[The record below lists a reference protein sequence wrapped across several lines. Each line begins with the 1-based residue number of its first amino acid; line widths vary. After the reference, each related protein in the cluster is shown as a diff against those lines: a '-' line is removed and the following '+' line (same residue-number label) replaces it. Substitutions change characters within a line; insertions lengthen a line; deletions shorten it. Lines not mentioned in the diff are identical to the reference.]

1 MNSYQETL
9 QYLFNLQLIG
19 IKLGL
24 DNVSALLKYLD
35 NPQKKWPA
43 IHVAGTNGKGSTA
56 AFLFS
61 ILRQTDLRVGLY
73 TSPHLVDFSE
83 RIRVNDQSITWE
95 EIVDYTNQ
103 MRPQIDKNNNTFFE
117 ATSAIAFQ
125 YFADQ
130 QVDIAIIETGLGGR
144 LDATNLVEALI
155 TVITPIGYD
164 HQQYLGDNIQQI
176 AEEKA
181 GIIKHRVS
189 CVTNNN
195 SPLILEVFQKVC
207 NTMQSKLY
215 LIDPE
220 KAIGNTRIS
229 LQGSIFNL
237 KDTDYE
243 FKDLKI
249 SLAGGHQ
256 ITNAALAVHTGIKL
270 ETIQLTERQIR
281 DGLRTAHWPARL
293 QIIQENPMVILDVA
307 HNIDGFKNVF
317 NFLKGCLPN
326 HQISTIVGLAKD
338 KDYSKIAD
346 LISTNASRVGIVKSF
361 SDRALPSDTLKNA
374 LNMSSERI
382 FEFTFIDE
390 AYSTMKDSLAKD
402 EFLLIIGSH
411 YLAGEFLKKYKNID
425 FK

>member
-1 MNSYQETL
+1 MNSYQKTL

-24 DNVSALLKYLD
+24 DNVSELLNYLD

-43 IHVAGTNGKGSTA
+43 VHVAGTNGKGSTA

-61 ILRQTDLRVGLY
+61 ILIQSGLRVGLY

-83 RIRVNDQSITWE
+83 RIRVNNRRITWE
-95 EIVDYTNQ
+95 EIVDYTQ
-103 MRPQIDKNNNTFFE
+103 GIKPQIDKNNNTFFE

-130 QVDIAIIETGLGGR
+130 QVDIAVIETGLGGR
-144 LDATNLVEALI
+144 LDATNLVEPLI
-155 TVITPIGYD
+155 SVITPIGYD
-164 HQQYLGDNIQQI
+164 HQQYLGETIQQI

-181 GIIKHRVS
+181 GIIKQGVD

-195 SPLILEVFQKVC
+195 SPLILEVIQKACKVRGSRLHC
-207 NTMQSKLY
+207 
-215 LIDPE
+215 IDPE
-220 KAIGNTRIS
+220 KAIRNIRIKLRS
-229 LQGSIFNL
+229 SKFDLM
-237 KDTDYE
+237 DTDYG
-243 FKDLKI
+243 FKDLEI
-249 SLAGGHQ
+249 SLAGDHQ
-256 ITNAALAVHTGIKL
+256 INNAALAVHTGVKL

-281 DGLRTAHWPARL
+281 DGLKTAQWPARL

-317 NFLKGCLPN
+317 NFLKGCLPE
-326 HQISTIVGLAKD
+326 QKISIIAGLAKD
-338 KDYSKIAD
+338 KDYSQIAD
-346 LISTNASRVGIVKSF
+346 VISDSAFRVGIVKNF
-361 SDRALPSDTLKNA
+361 SDRALPSDMLKNS
-374 LNMSSERI
+374 LKMSNERI
-382 FEFTFIDE
+382 LEFNFIDE
-390 AYSTMKDSLAKD
+390 AYSTMKDSLAED